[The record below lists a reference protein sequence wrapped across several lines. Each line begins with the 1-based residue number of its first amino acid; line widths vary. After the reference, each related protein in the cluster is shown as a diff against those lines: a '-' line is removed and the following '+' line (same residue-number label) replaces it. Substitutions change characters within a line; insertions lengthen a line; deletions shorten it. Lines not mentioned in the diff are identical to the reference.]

1 MIPRRYGQVWLY
13 HGGTPLAE
21 SLRPHGYKEH
31 VLPRENEEH
40 DELNR
45 PENEDPAEEREV
57 PL

>member
-1 MIPRRYGQVWLY
+1 MIPQRYGQVWLY

-31 VLPRENEEH
+31 VAQRENQEH

-45 PENEDPAEEREV
+45 AENEDPAEEREIQ
-57 PL
+57 L

>member
-1 MIPRRYGQVWLY
+1 MIPQRYGQVWLY

-31 VLPRENEEH
+31 VPPRENEEH

-45 PENEDPAEEREV
+45 AENEDPA
-57 PL
+57 